1 MENSIV
7 HADYI
12 TIKALEDGVTIMGL
26 TRGRETNINHT
37 EKLNKGEVWMCQF
50 TEDISAIKIRGKAK
64 VFTKFGEIDSG
75 QAVKK

>member
-1 MENSIV
+1 MENII
-7 HADYI
+7 ADTDYI

-37 EKLNKGEVWMCQF
+37 EKLNKGEVWICQF
-50 TEDISAIKIRGKAK
+50 TENISAIKIRGKAK

-75 QAVKK
+75 QTKK